1 MTNLKRFTHR
11 LFSNRTGTV
20 NRSKSGNF
28 GVYFFVFVIAAY
40 SVIPLILLVS
50 NSLKPISELYIY
62 PPRWIPNNPTFD
74 NYKVLFSL
82 MSSTWIPFSRYIF
95 NTLFVTIVTT
105 VAHIIV
111 AAFAAYPLA
120 KHSFRGKK
128 LINTLIMYSLMF
140 VPAVTDVVNYLTISK
155 LGWINTYAAMI
166 VPHVYYTLGLFMLRN
181 YMTTIP
187 TALIEAAKIDGC
199 SEVRTLWGIIMPMA
213 KPAWLTL
220 VILMIQNMWGQANI
234 TYVYTEK
241 YKTLPAALSQIT
253 HGGLIRV
260 GAAQAVGVIMLI
272 VPAAVFIVSQKKMVE
287 TMASSGI
294 KE

>member
-20 NRSKSGNF
+20 NRSKIGNF

-166 VPHVYYTLGLFMLRN
+166 VPHVYYTLGVFMLRN

-187 TALIEAAKIDGC
+187 TALIEAAKMDGC

-220 VILMIQNMWGQANI
+220 VILMIQNMW
-234 TYVYTEK
+234 
-241 YKTLPAALSQIT
+241 
-253 HGGLIRV
+253 
-260 GAAQAVGVIMLI
+260 
-272 VPAAVFIVSQKKMVE
+272 
-287 TMASSGI
+287 
-294 KE
+294 

>member
-1 MTNLKRFTHR
+1 MSIMKNSVKR
-11 LFSNRTGTV
+11 LFSNRTKQV
-20 NRSKSGNF
+20 NRSKAGNL
-28 GVYFFVFVIAAY
+28 GVYIFIGLIAAY
-40 SVIPLILLVS
+40 SIIPLILLVS

-62 PPRWIPNNPTFD
+62 PPKWLPINPTFD
-74 NYKVLFSL
+74 NFKVLFSL

-95 NTLFVTIVTT
+95 NTFFVTVITT
-105 VAHIIV
+105 VLHIII

-120 KHSFRGKK
+120 KHTFRGKT

-140 VPAVTDVVNYLTISK
+140 VPAVTDVVNYMTISS
-155 LGWINTYAAMI
+155 LGLINSYIAMI
-166 VPHVYYTLGLFMLRN
+166 LPNVYYTLGLFMLRN

-187 TALIEAAKIDGC
+187 TTLVEAAKIDGC

-220 VILMIQNMWGQANI
+220 VILMIQNMWGQANN
-234 TYVYTEK
+234 TYVYAEK

-253 HGGLIRV
+253 TGGLVRI
-260 GAAQAVGVIMLI
+260 GAGQAVGVIMLI
-272 VPAAVFIVSQKKMVE
+272 VPATVFIINQKKMVE

>member
-20 NRSKSGNF
+20 NRSKIGNF

-166 VPHVYYTLGLFMLRN
+166 VPHVYYTLGVFMLRN

-187 TALIEAAKIDGC
+187 TALIEAAKMDGC

-272 VPAAVFIVSQKKMVE
+272 VPAAVFIVNQKKMVE

>member
-20 NRSKSGNF
+20 NRSKIGNF
-28 GVYFFVFVIAAY
+28 GVYFFVFLIAAY

-166 VPHVYYTLGLFMLRN
+166 VPHVYYTLGVFMLRN

-187 TALIEAAKIDGC
+187 TALIEAAKMDGC

-272 VPAAVFIVSQKKMVE
+272 VPAAVFIVNQKKMVE

>member
-1 MTNLKRFTHR
+1 MSMMKNSVKR
-11 LFSNRTGTV
+11 LFSNRTKQV
-20 NRSKSGNF
+20 NRSKAGNL
-28 GVYFFVFVIAAY
+28 GVYIFIGLIAAY
-40 SVIPLILLVS
+40 SIIPLILLVS

-62 PPRWIPNNPTFD
+62 PPKWLPINPTFD
-74 NYKVLFSL
+74 NFKVLFSL

-95 NTLFVTIVTT
+95 NTLFVTVITT
-105 VAHIIV
+105 VLHIII

-120 KHSFRGKK
+120 KHTFRGKT

-140 VPAVTDVVNYLTISK
+140 VPAVTDVVNYMTISG
-155 LGWINTYAAMI
+155 LGLINSYIAMI
-166 VPHVYYTLGLFMLRN
+166 LPNVYYTLGLFMLRN

-187 TALIEAAKIDGC
+187 TTLVEAAKIDGC
-199 SEVRTLWGIIMPMA
+199 SEVRTLWRIIMPMA

-220 VILMIQNMWGQANI
+220 VILMIQNMWGQANN
-234 TYVYTEK
+234 TYVYAEK

-253 HGGLIRV
+253 TGGLVRI
-260 GAAQAVGVIMLI
+260 GAGQAVGVIMLI
-272 VPAAVFIVSQKKMVE
+272 VPATVFIINQKKMVE

>member
-1 MTNLKRFTHR
+1 MSILKKSVKR
-11 LFSNRTGTV
+11 LFSNRTKQV
-20 NRSKSGNF
+20 NRSKVGNL
-28 GVYFFVFVIAAY
+28 GVYIFIGVIAAY
-40 SVIPLILLVS
+40 SIIPLILLVS

-62 PPRWIPNNPTFD
+62 PPKWLPINPTFD
-74 NYKVLFSL
+74 NFKVLFSL

-95 NTLFVTIVTT
+95 NTLFVTVVTT
-105 VAHIIV
+105 VAHIII

-120 KHSFRGKK
+120 KHTFRGKT

-140 VPAVTDVVNYLTISK
+140 VPAVTDVVNYMTISS
-155 LGWINTYAAMI
+155 LGLINSYMAMI
-166 VPHVYYTLGLFMLRN
+166 LPNVYYTLGLFMLRN

-187 TALIEAAKIDGC
+187 TTLVEAAKIDGC

-220 VILMIQNMWGQANI
+220 VILMIQNMWGQANN
-234 TYVYTEK
+234 TYVYAEK

-253 HGGLIRV
+253 TGGLVRI
-260 GAAQAVGVIMLI
+260 GAGQAVGVIMLI
-272 VPAAVFIVSQKKMVE
+272 VPATVFIINQKKMVE

>member
-20 NRSKSGNF
+20 NRSKIGNF

-187 TALIEAAKIDGC
+187 TALIEAAKMDGC

-272 VPAAVFIVSQKKMVE
+272 VPAAVFIVNQKKMVE

>member
-1 MTNLKRFTHR
+1 MIKLKKFIKSI
-11 LFSNRTGTV
+11 FSNRAKSI

-28 GVYFFVFVIAAY
+28 VVGIFVAVTAAY
-40 SVIPLILLVS
+40 SIIPLFLLIS

-62 PPRWIPNNPTFD
+62 PPKWVPINPTFD

-95 NTLFVTIVTT
+95 NTFFVTFATT
-105 VAHIIV
+105 ALHIIIV
-111 AAFAAYPLA
+111 SLAAYPLA
-120 KHSFRGKK
+120 KHTFRGKN
-128 LINTLIMYSLMF
+128 LINTVVMYSLMF
-140 VPAVTDVVNYLTISK
+140 VPAVTDVVNYMTISN
-155 LGWINTYAAMI
+155 LGLINSYAAMI
-166 VPHVYYTLGLFMLRN
+166 IPNVYYTLGLFLLRN

-187 TALIEAAKIDGC
+187 TSLIEAAKIDGC
-199 SEVRTLWGIIMPMA
+199 SEVRILYRVIMPMA

-220 VILMIQNMWGQANI
+220 IILMIQNMWGQPNNI
-234 TYVYTEK
+234 YVYAEK

-253 HGGLIRV
+253 SGGLVRI
-260 GAAQAVGVIMLI
+260 GAGQAVGVIMLI
-272 VPAAVFIVSQKKMVE
+272 VPAIVFIFSQKQMVE

>member
-1 MTNLKRFTHR
+1 MKNLKRFTHR

-272 VPAAVFIVSQKKMVE
+272 VPAAVFIVNQKKMVE

>member
-187 TALIEAAKIDGC
+187 TALIEAAKMDGC

-272 VPAAVFIVSQKKMVE
+272 VPAAVFIVNQKKMVE

>member
-1 MTNLKRFTHR
+1 MSMMKNSVKR
-11 LFSNRTGTV
+11 LFSNRTKQV
-20 NRSKSGNF
+20 NRSKAGNL
-28 GVYFFVFVIAAY
+28 GVYVFIGLIAAY
-40 SVIPLILLVS
+40 SIIPLILLVS

-62 PPRWIPNNPTFD
+62 PPKWFPINPTFD
-74 NYKVLFSL
+74 NFKVLFSL

-95 NTLFVTIVTT
+95 NTLFVTVITT
-105 VAHIIV
+105 VLHIII
-111 AAFAAYPLA
+111 AAFAAFPLA
-120 KHSFRGKK
+120 KHTFRGKT

-140 VPAVTDVVNYLTISK
+140 VPAVTDVVNYMTISG
-155 LGWINTYAAMI
+155 LGLINSYIAMI
-166 VPHVYYTLGLFMLRN
+166 LPNVYYTLGLFMLRN

-187 TALIEAAKIDGC
+187 TTLVEAAKIDGC

-220 VILMIQNMWGQANI
+220 VILMIQNMWGQANN
-234 TYVYTEK
+234 TYVYAEK

-253 HGGLIRV
+253 TGGLVRI
-260 GAAQAVGVIMLI
+260 GAGQAVGVIMLI
-272 VPAAVFIVSQKKMVE
+272 VPATVFIINQKKMVE

>member
-20 NRSKSGNF
+20 NRSKFGNF

-187 TALIEAAKIDGC
+187 TALIEAAKMDGC

-272 VPAAVFIVSQKKMVE
+272 VPAAVFIVNQKKMVE